1 MKSLELQQ
9 NKDIRLLLC
18 EPNTIL
24 QTVLEF
30 RLRKYGIKLIRTEA
44 AREALRY
51 IHIKAVDVVVMN
63 VQVPDI
69 KTRTFLELVRQDMNI
84 DIPIIIMAALDDE
97 NTVLE
102 ALEAGADDFVGYPFR
117 PSELILRIYRLLQ
130 QKKSSYWVR

>member
-1 MKSLELQQ
+1 MQQ

>member
-1 MKSLELQQ
+1 MKNSKLPPKPNE
-9 NKDIRLLLC
+9 IRLLLC
-18 EPNTIL
+18 EPNAIL

-30 RLRKYGIKLIRTEA
+30 RLRKYGIKLIRTEV

-51 IHIKAVDVVVMN
+51 IHLEAVDAVVMN

-69 KTRTFLELVRQDMNI
+69 KARIFLELVRQDMRI
-84 DIPIIIMAALDDE
+84 DIPIIIMASLDDE

-117 PSELILRIYRLLQ
+117 PSELILRIHRLLQ
-130 QKKSSYWVR
+130 QKKINLR

>member
-1 MKSLELQQ
+1 LQQ

-63 VQVPDI
+63 AQVPDI

-117 PSELILRIYRLLQ
+117 PSELILRINRLLQ

>member
-1 MKSLELQQ
+1 ML
-9 NKDIRLLLC
+9 IC

-30 RLRKYGIKLIRTEA
+30 RLRKYGIKLIRTTL
-44 AREALRY
+44 AREALRH
-51 IHIKAVDVVVMN
+51 IHLKMVDVVVMN

-69 KTRTFLELVRQDMNI
+69 KTRTFLELVRQDMHL

-97 NTVLE
+97 NIVLE

-117 PSELILRIYRLLQ
+117 PSELILRINWLLQ
-130 QKKSSYWVR
+130 QKKYSYWVR